1 MPNSPP
7 ILWVAFLCHIFGR
20 CSMAF
25 RTVFVKNGERLSL
38 RLDNLVVTK
47 NSDELYIPLIDI
59 ENIIL
64 EGEQTTITSRV
75 LAKLSYYN
83 IDVIICDNHYLPCGI
98 YLPLA
103 QYHHAAKRNI
113 WQAEWSKELKDIAWK
128 NVVSQKIFNQI
139 LVAKDLSE
147 DFERIDKMIGLA
159 NNITLG
165 DKTNREGHVA
175 KLYFNSL
182 YGVGFTREDDSFP
195 NACMNYGYSILRSQ
209 VARYV
214 TSQGLIPSLGIF
226 HKNEYNAFN
235 LVDDLMEPFRP
246 ILDWYI
252 HKELLEDKTQYLTY
266 DHRILLIDFL
276 NQQIKVKG
284 KKMYLNQAIGMYINS
299 FIQAMELKDFRH
311 LITIQA
317 DEFMECDEG

>member
-1 MPNSPP
+1 
-7 ILWVAFLCHIFGR
+7 
-20 CSMAF
+20 MAF
-25 RTVFVKNGERLSL
+25 RTVFIKNGERLSL
-38 RLDNLVVTK
+38 RLDNLVVVK
-47 NSDELYIPLIDI
+47 NQEELYIPLIDI

-83 IDVIICDNHYLPCGI
+83 IDVIICDSHYLPCGV
-98 YLPLA
+98 YLPLG
-103 QYHHAAKRNI
+103 QYHHATKRNI
-113 WQAEWSKELKDIAWK
+113 WQAGWSDDLKDTAWM

-139 LVAKDLSE
+139 LVSEDLSE
-147 DFERIDKMIGLA
+147 DHDRIDKMIGLA
-159 NNITLG
+159 DNITPG

-182 YGVGFTREDDSFP
+182 YGLGFTREDDSFP

-214 TSQGLIPSLGIF
+214 SGQGLIPSLGIF

-246 ILDWYI
+246 LLDWYI
-252 HKELLEDKTQYLTY
+252 HRKILVEKPQYLTY
-266 DHRILLIDFL
+266 EHRIMLIDFL
-276 NQQIKVKG
+276 NQQIKV
-284 KKMYLNQAIGMYINS
+284 
-299 FIQAMELKDFRH
+299 R
-311 LITIQA
+311 
-317 DEFMECDEG
+317 

>member
-1 MPNSPP
+1 
-7 ILWVAFLCHIFGR
+7 
-20 CSMAF
+20 MAF

-47 NSDELYIPLIDI
+47 NQEELYIPLIDI

-75 LAKLSYYN
+75 LAKLAFYN
-83 IDVIICDNHYLPCGI
+83 IDVVICDNHYLPCGI
-98 YLPLA
+98 YLPMG

-113 WQAEWSKELKDIAWK
+113 WQAGWESELKDRAWM
-128 NVVSQKIFNQI
+128 NVVSQKILNQI
-139 LVAKDLSE
+139 LVATELSN
-147 DFERIDKMIGLA
+147 DNERIDKMVELSD
-159 NNITLG
+159 NVTLG

-226 HKNEYNAFN
+226 HKNEYNPFN

-246 ILDWYI
+246 LLDWYI
-252 HKELLEDKTQYLTY
+252 HKNVLNLQPQYLTF
-266 DHRILLIDFL
+266 DHRIILIDFL
-276 NQQIKVKG
+276 NQQIKLKG
-284 KKMYLNQAIGMYINS
+284 KKMYLNQAIGEYLNS
-299 FIQAMELKDFRH
+299 FIKAMELNNFSH

>member
-1 MPNSPP
+1 
-7 ILWVAFLCHIFGR
+7 
-20 CSMAF
+20 MAF
-25 RTVFVKNGERLSL
+25 RTVFIKNGERLSL

-47 NSDELYIPLIDI
+47 NQDELYIPLIDI

-75 LAKLSYYN
+75 LEKLSYYN
-83 IDVIICDNHYLPCGI
+83 VDVIICDSHYLPCGV
-98 YLPLA
+98 YLPLG

-113 WQAEWSKELKDIAWK
+113 WQAGWSDDLKDTAWM

-139 LVAKDLSE
+139 LVSEDLSE
-147 DFERIDKMIGLA
+147 DRDRIDKMIGLA
-159 NNITLG
+159 DNITPG

-182 YGVGFTREDDSFP
+182 YGLGFTREDDSFP

-214 TSQGLIPSLGIF
+214 SGQGLIPSLGIF

-246 ILDWYI
+246 LLDWYI
-252 HKELLEDKTQYLTY
+252 HRKILVEKPQYLTY
-266 DHRILLIDFL
+266 EHRIMLIDFL

-284 KKMYLNQAIGMYINS
+284 KRLYLNQAIGLYVNS
-299 FIQAMELKDFRH
+299 FIQAMENNDFH
-311 LITIQA
+311 QLITIQA
-317 DEFMECDEG
+317 DGFMESDEE